1 MSINLSHLKKLIATM
16 IPILIAQ
23 VSTVGMNFMD
33 STMSGHV
40 SANDLAGVS
49 IGASLFL
56 PIQTTA
62 MGLLTAATPMAA
74 QLMGKK
80 EKESIPMIIRTGL
93 YLALL
98 LSFLFAL
105 LYYLLIDTVL
115 EGLSLAPAVSSIAKD
130 YMLALVGAF
139 LFEMLAMPLR
149 SLTDTVGATTI
160 SMRLFLLALPVN
172 GLLNYAFIF
181 GKWGA
186 PALGGVGAGIAT
198 LLTYVFLVLLFLA
211 VILSHKPFMGRALFS
226 SPESRLFVWKEYMAL
241 GIPNALGVFMETSL
255 FGFIIVFITK
265 FGTET
270 IAAHQAAL
278 NFSGIIYMIPMSCS
292 MAMTILVGYEV
303 GARRYDLARE
313 YSRLGLL
320 TTLTGAAI
328 TISATLFFRKEII
341 SLYSTDPAVIALG
354 SLFLVY
360 CAGWQLFDD
369 IAAPIQ
375 GILRGY
381 KDAKVPFFLMLIAY
395 WFVCFPS
402 GLFFDYVLSHGPE
415 SYWQCIDLGVG
426 TSALLLMGRLWW
438 IERKVTRD

>member
-115 EGLSLAPAVSSIAKD
+115 EELSLAPAVSSIAKD

-160 SMRLFLLALPVN
+160 SMLLFLLALPVN

-303 GARRYDLARE
+303 GARR
-313 YSRLGLL
+313 
-320 TTLTGAAI
+320 
-328 TISATLFFRKEII
+328 
-341 SLYSTDPAVIALG
+341 
-354 SLFLVY
+354 
-360 CAGWQLFDD
+360 
-369 IAAPIQ
+369 
-375 GILRGY
+375 
-381 KDAKVPFFLMLIAY
+381 
-395 WFVCFPS
+395 
-402 GLFFDYVLSHGPE
+402 
-415 SYWQCIDLGVG
+415 
-426 TSALLLMGRLWW
+426 
-438 IERKVTRD
+438 

>member
-186 PALGGVGAGIAT
+186 PAQGGVGAGIAT

-211 VILSHKPFMGRALFS
+211 VILSQKPFMGRALFS

-265 FGTET
+265 FGT
-270 IAAHQAAL
+270 
-278 NFSGIIYMIPMSCS
+278 
-292 MAMTILVGYEV
+292 
-303 GARRYDLARE
+303 
-313 YSRLGLL
+313 
-320 TTLTGAAI
+320 
-328 TISATLFFRKEII
+328 
-341 SLYSTDPAVIALG
+341 
-354 SLFLVY
+354 
-360 CAGWQLFDD
+360 
-369 IAAPIQ
+369 
-375 GILRGY
+375 
-381 KDAKVPFFLMLIAY
+381 
-395 WFVCFPS
+395 
-402 GLFFDYVLSHGPE
+402 
-415 SYWQCIDLGVG
+415 
-426 TSALLLMGRLWW
+426 
-438 IERKVTRD
+438 

>member
-186 PALGGVGAGIAT
+186 PAMGGVGAGIAT

-211 VILSHKPFMGRALFS
+211 VILSHKPFMGRARCLHGNE
-226 SPESRLFVWKEYMAL
+226 PLRLHHRIHHEIRHRNHRGA
-241 GIPNALGVFMETSL
+241 
-255 FGFIIVFITK
+255 
-265 FGTET
+265 
-270 IAAHQAAL
+270 
-278 NFSGIIYMIPMSCS
+278 SG
-292 MAMTILVGYEV
+292 
-303 GARRYDLARE
+303 GAQFLRYHLHDPHELLHGDDHPRR
-313 YSRLGLL
+313 
-320 TTLTGAAI
+320 
-328 TISATLFFRKEII
+328 
-341 SLYSTDPAVIALG
+341 
-354 SLFLVY
+354 
-360 CAGWQLFDD
+360 
-369 IAAPIQ
+369 
-375 GILRGY
+375 LRGRS
-381 KDAKVPFFLMLIAY
+381 PPL
-395 WFVCFPS
+395 
-402 GLFFDYVLSHGPE
+402 
-415 SYWQCIDLGVG
+415 
-426 TSALLLMGRLWW
+426 
-438 IERKVTRD
+438 

>member
-1 MSINLSHLKKLIATM
+1 M

-115 EGLSLAPAVSSIAKD
+115 EELSLAPAVSSIAKN

-181 GKWGA
+181 G
-186 PALGGVGAGIAT
+186 
-198 LLTYVFLVLLFLA
+198 
-211 VILSHKPFMGRALFS
+211 
-226 SPESRLFVWKEYMAL
+226 
-241 GIPNALGVFMETSL
+241 
-255 FGFIIVFITK
+255 
-265 FGTET
+265 
-270 IAAHQAAL
+270 
-278 NFSGIIYMIPMSCS
+278 
-292 MAMTILVGYEV
+292 
-303 GARRYDLARE
+303 
-313 YSRLGLL
+313 
-320 TTLTGAAI
+320 
-328 TISATLFFRKEII
+328 
-341 SLYSTDPAVIALG
+341 
-354 SLFLVY
+354 
-360 CAGWQLFDD
+360 
-369 IAAPIQ
+369 
-375 GILRGY
+375 
-381 KDAKVPFFLMLIAY
+381 
-395 WFVCFPS
+395 
-402 GLFFDYVLSHGPE
+402 
-415 SYWQCIDLGVG
+415 
-426 TSALLLMGRLWW
+426 
-438 IERKVTRD
+438 

>member
-160 SMRLFLLALPVN
+160 SMSLFLLALPVN

-211 VILSHKPFMGRALFS
+211 VILSQKPFMGRALFS

-255 FGFIIVFITK
+255 FGFIIIFITK

-303 GARRYDLARE
+303 GARRYDLARK
-313 YSRLGLL
+313 YSRLGRGSSPHSPAQPSPSPRRSFSGRRSFLSTARIL
-320 TTLTGAAI
+320 PSLRLAASFLSTAPDGSSSMTSPLPSRGSCAAI
-328 TISATLFFRKEII
+328 RTRK
-341 SLYSTDPAVIALG
+341 
-354 SLFLVY
+354 
-360 CAGWQLFDD
+360 
-369 IAAPIQ
+369 
-375 GILRGY
+375 
-381 KDAKVPFFLMLIAY
+381 
-395 WFVCFPS
+395 FPS
-402 GLFFDYVLSHGPE
+402 SSCSSPTGSFASPPVFSSTTSSPTVLSPTG
-415 SYWQCIDLGVG
+415 
-426 TSALLLMGRLWW
+426 SASTLASAPRPCSSWDGCGG
-438 IERKVTRD
+438 

>member
-80 EKESIPMIIRTGL
+80 EKEGIPMIIRTGL

-211 VILSHKPFMGRALFS
+211 VILSQKPFMGRALFPHRKAAS
-226 SPESRLFVWKEYMAL
+226 SSGKSTWHSASRMRSVSSWKRASSASSSSSSRNSAQKPSRR
-241 GIPNALGVFMETSL
+241 IRRRSTSP
-255 FGFIIVFITK
+255 V
-265 FGTET
+265 
-270 IAAHQAAL
+270 
-278 NFSGIIYMIPMSCS
+278 S
-292 MAMTILVGYEV
+292 
-303 GARRYDLARE
+303 
-313 YSRLGLL
+313 
-320 TTLTGAAI
+320 
-328 TISATLFFRKEII
+328 
-341 SLYSTDPAVIALG
+341 ST
-354 SLFLVY
+354 
-360 CAGWQLFDD
+360 
-369 IAAPIQ
+369 
-375 GILRGY
+375 
-381 KDAKVPFFLMLIAY
+381 
-395 WFVCFPS
+395 
-402 GLFFDYVLSHGPE
+402 
-415 SYWQCIDLGVG
+415 
-426 TSALLLMGRLWW
+426 
-438 IERKVTRD
+438 